1 MCTTRARVAETSSVD
16 ESEVFTAIRVKMP
29 AAPGPGAY
37 GQLVVCAQHQ
47 MRSLTGLMAPFTDGR
62 WLRSRVQMR
71 IERPQQAGDFP
82 PNTTTSESQSVPGGD
97 WSWCGDP
104 S

>member
-1 MCTTRARVAETSSVD
+1 VD
-16 ESEVFTAIRVKMP
+16 EADVITALRVKMP
-29 AAPGPGAY
+29 PVPGPGAY
-37 GQLVVCAQHQ
+37 GQMVVCAQYQ
-47 MRSLTGLMAPFTDGR
+47 MRSLTGLMAPFTNGR

-71 IERPQQAGDFP
+71 IERPQQAVDFP
-82 PNTTTSESQSVPGGD
+82 AGTTTRASQTASGSD